1 MTPHFPKPDG
11 AVPESVDLI
20 LPPQVVERLRV
31 AGYLV
36 VPVRASEEM
45 VRVGA
50 PRCFQ
55 PSEAQSCETW
65 AHALSDAAACYE
77 AMVELGCL

>member
-1 MTPHFPKPDG
+1 MIPHLPKPDE
-11 AVPESVDLI
+11 AASESVGLI

-31 AGYLV
+31 SGYVV
-36 VPVRASEEM
+36 VPLRPSEEM

-65 AHALSDAAACYE
+65 AHALSDATACYE
-77 AMVELGCL
+77 VMVELGCL